1 MVYRT
6 FQCKN
11 CKDYVEIRFKS
22 VHDVVPKVYQDN
34 CSNCK
39 DYSNFVRIFEA
50 PYHTFGMLS
59 HKYSGQIAAVKGYGS
74 HQLDYDV
81 GDLARRRAVD
91 ATMAFNEKANLGHVN
106 ESLNQAIKNE
116 KQAVSDAKNK

>member
-6 FQCKN
+6 YQCTV
-11 CKDYVEIRFKS
+11 CKDNIEVRFNS
-22 VHDVVPKVYQDN
+22 VHDAVSQTYQTN
-34 CSNCK
+34 CSVCEETQK
-39 DYSNFVRIFEA
+39 FVRLFEA

-59 HKYSGQIAAVKGYGS
+59 QRYSGQIAAVKGYGT

-91 ATMAFNEKANLGHVN
+91 ATQEFNSRAGLDHVN
-106 ESLNQAIKNE
+106 VALNQAIKNE
-116 KQAVSDAKNK
+116 KQAVSDAKNR